1 MIKCIAIDDEPLAL
15 TQISEYIKKIPYLS
29 LTASCLDAFE
39 AMEVMSKEK
48 VDLMFVDINMPDLN
62 GLDMVKSLKEAPVVI
77 FTTAYSEYAIEGFRV
92 NAIDYLLKPFSMK
105 DFIKATDK
113 AREWIEFK
121 AAQREKGGGESNADE
136 EYLFVKSEYSMIRIR
151 FDEIKYIEGMSDYV
165 RIYIEGRDK
174 PVMSLLS
181 IKGLEERLPSDRF
194 MRVHRSYIVNLE
206 KIREVTRLRI
216 VFGNTYIPVGE
227 NYKDKFNS
235 YIKERLW

>member
-121 AAQREKGGGESNADE
+121 AAQREKGGGESSADE

-165 RIYIEGRDK
+165 RIYIEGREK

>member
-1 MIKCIAIDDEPLAL
+1 MIRCIAIDDEPLAL

-39 AMEVMSKEK
+39 AMEIMSKEK

-62 GLDMVKSLKEAPVVI
+62 GLDMVKSLKEPPVVI

-121 AAQREKGGGESNADE
+121 AAQKGKDGGEGNVDE
-136 EYLFVKSEYSMIRIR
+136 ESLFVKSEYSMIRIR

>member
-62 GLDMVKSLKEAPVVI
+62 GLDMVKSLKEPPVVI